1 MAKLSEAD
9 LKREIKNSSFRKF
22 YFLYGEEKMLVSSYT
37 RKLIEKICGKNP
49 SDFNFHKFTEN
60 SPIDK
65 IIPALDI
72 IPFSS
77 EYNCV
82 YVEDFGLEKLS
93 DSDMKT
99 FLKAVDGIPDG
110 TILIISMKTLS
121 PSGKK
126 PAVWKKLIEK
136 ADKCGVCVEF
146 GLKTVPELRKIL
158 ISRAEKNGFT
168 LSPEN
173 AARITEYAGTDL
185 NTLKNEL
192 DKLCAFAGSGTIT
205 TEQIEMTVTKN
216 LSARVFDLTDA
227 ITSGDVNASF
237 HRLGLL
243 FYQREEPVII
253 LAEIANTYV
262 DMYRVRMAVESGM
275 RAEEVA
281 KNFDYKRK
289 EFRLKKA
296 ERSSSRLTT
305 DTISRCLEYI
315 AQTNSIMNSSGVNKR
330 SLLEQLVMKLITAGG
345 YRVK

>member
-99 FLKAVDGIPDG
+99 
-110 TILIISMKTLS
+110 LS

-205 TEQIEMTVTKN
+205 AEQIEMTITKN

-227 ITSGDVNASF
+227 ITSGDINAAF
-237 HRLGLL
+237 NRLGLL

>member
-1 MAKLSEAD
+1 M
-9 LKREIKNSSFRKF
+9 
-22 YFLYGEEKMLVSSYT
+22 
-37 RKLIEKICGKNP
+37 
-49 SDFNFHKFTEN
+49 
-60 SPIDK
+60 
-65 IIPALDI
+65 
-72 IPFSS
+72 
-77 EYNCV
+77 
-82 YVEDFGLEKLS
+82 
-93 DSDMKT
+93 
-99 FLKAVDGIPDG
+99 
-110 TILIISMKTLS
+110 
-121 PSGKK
+121 
-126 PAVWKKLIEK
+126 EK
-136 ADKCGVCVEF
+136 AY
-146 GLKTVPELRKIL
+146 
-158 ISRAEKNGFT
+158 
-168 LSPEN
+168 PEN
-173 AARITEYAGTDL
+173 AAKITEYAGTDL

-205 TEQIEMTVTKN
+205 AEQIEMTVTKN
-216 LSARVFDLTDA
+216 LSSRVFDLTDA

-275 RAEEVA
+275 RAEDAA
-281 KNFDYKRK
+281 KNFDYTRK

-330 SLLEQLVMKLITAGG
+330 SLLEQLVIKLITAGG